1 MDLFHGGLCTIQS
14 FSVETW
20 AGVHRTLKHTMQ
32 WHLVQTT
39 TVDQLN
45 CHFIKQQQQ
54 QQYQHQRQHQHQHQQ
69 QEQQE
74 QQERQ
79 QQQRCPSRGSEMPKP
94 VASAAPHGIDHPVD
108 PMEMTHWDI
117 ICYVYSI
124 SYIWIL
130 YIYIY
135 YVYVMCIY
143 IYVHIKHQITLH
155 HTARHSCIWWSW
167 IFLANE
173 VEFPGMV
180 TSPW

>member
-130 YIYIY
+130 YIY
-135 YVYVMCIY
+135 VYVMCIY

-155 HTARHSCIWWSW
+155 HTARHSCIWWFW
-167 IFLANE
+167 IFLENE